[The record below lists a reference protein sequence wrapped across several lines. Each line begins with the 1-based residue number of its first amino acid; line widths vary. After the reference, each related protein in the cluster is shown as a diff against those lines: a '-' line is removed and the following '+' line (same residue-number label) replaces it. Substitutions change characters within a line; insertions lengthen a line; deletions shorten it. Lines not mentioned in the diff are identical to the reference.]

1 MCKKYKVKHTSI
13 MHNGSLVKEGD
24 VIELTDAQAEK
35 LADFVVKVSEPK
47 TQIKQAN
54 QTKTSTKSKTETKSE
69 KDKSGTKTVNGEGS
83 DGGTDNGK

>member
-1 MCKKYKVKHTSI
+1 MCKKYKIKYTSI
-13 MHNGSLVKEGD
+13 MHNGSLKKEGD
-24 VIELTDAQAEK
+24 IIELTDAQAEK

-47 TQIKQAN
+47 TQTKQAS

-69 KDKSGTKTVNGEGS
+69 KDKSGTKPVGEGS